1 MMQHL
6 VKNEALELLQRL
18 LFLERKTEFIKGID
32 IEKHKVIQM
41 WEKNNFADKIAFRI
55 VNQLSDGQ
63 KLDEIAEDME
73 KHLEM
78 NDTLLRSDINVKT
91 TLSSYNL
98 LAKMVRVNEKLLND
112 LIIFLTLCPLG
123 LGITEIEVLL
133 NMIPSNLDQ
142 DVKESKIALYI
153 KIFKQSLE
161 SENLI
166 LDEKGKDVR
175 DIVKRLMSIELQT
188 EPCEEIIV
196 KLYEHEN
203 EALDL
208 IVRSNSQV
216 EEQISNFSS
225 SDLLEIGLD
234 FFLKYSKYLLFQLKK
249 MDKESKK
256 SDYQLFM
263 KAIKQ
268 NFGAR
273 FHLIKQNIFN
283 LLKKDKVESLVPNLL
298 IN

>member
-1 MMQHL
+1 
-6 VKNEALELLQRL
+6 
-18 LFLERKTEFIKGID
+18 
-32 IEKHKVIQM
+32 
-41 WEKNNFADKIAFRI
+41 
-55 VNQLSDGQ
+55 
-63 KLDEIAEDME
+63 ME

-208 IVRSNSQV
+208 IVRSNS
-216 EEQISNFSS
+216 
-225 SDLLEIGLD
+225 
-234 FFLKYSKYLLFQLKK
+234 
-249 MDKESKK
+249 
-256 SDYQLFM
+256 
-263 KAIKQ
+263 
-268 NFGAR
+268 
-273 FHLIKQNIFN
+273 
-283 LLKKDKVESLVPNLL
+283 
-298 IN
+298 